1 MDGET
6 ESPDDIAAAL
16 GALGSATLGESGGR
30 AAHRRL
36 SPAWAGATLAA
47 PAYPV
52 GCTPGDNLAVHVAV
66 TKAPKGSALVVDV
79 GDVADRG
86 YWGEVLTTA
95 AEAAG
100 LAGLVLDGGVRDVAA
115 LEAHGFP
122 VFSAT
127 IALTGATKDKPGTVG
142 QPVRVGG
149 VLVSAGDWVVAD
161 VDGVTFVPKR
171 ALDGRA
177 GGRSGPRGQG
187 GRLLRVPARREDHGR
202 AARPRRV
209 AWCGRAIV
217 DAGGPR
223 VLRQWHNAAMPDEAT
238 QDQAEPSGS
247 RCSGP
252 SRPMRRGSSPCS
264 ATRRAT

>member
-1 MDGET
+1 VDSGTVSGE
-6 ESPDDIAAAL
+6 DIAAAL

-36 SPAWAGATLAA
+36 SPAWPGATLAA

-142 QPVRVGG
+142 LPVRIGG
-149 VLVSAGDWVVAD
+149 VWVSAGDWVVAD
-161 VDGVTFVPKR
+161 VDGVTFVPKQ
-171 ALDGRA
+171 ALMDVLAAGRA
-177 GGRSGPRGQG
+177 REAKEAGFFDSLRAGKTTVE
-187 GRLLRVPARREDHGR
+187 LLGLDASLVRESDR
-202 AARPRRV
+202 
-209 AWCGRAIV
+209 
-217 DAGGPR
+217 
-223 VLRQWHNAAMPDEAT
+223 
-238 QDQAEPSGS
+238 
-247 RCSGP
+247 
-252 SRPMRRGSSPCS
+252 
-264 ATRRAT
+264 